1 MSRQQHVPSG
11 KLIDIDDDDDDVG
24 SDFEELN
31 LLLEGDDDRIA
42 TNQSSSAK
50 SSPLATP
57 SANKHVSTRTTN
69 EPPKPEQVSFRDRFD
84 DDNFDDH
91 EHDVPTFDV
100 SFSSATFANSNSKT
114 KSPAK
119 STGSRWSQ
127 SASVGGTVLN
137 NPAFQSDFNADYLL
151 WSKVTAQQKRLNS
164 YSSAYSLTSS
174 IVNLISNGSGG
185 SKLDNSAI
193 LTGQTKS
200 SKFSLDSL
208 LTSKGG
214 GGGAEQKL
222 LPPSSSSQT
231 TTTQSPKMTSSSSNS
246 KYRPT
251 EWSMSSL
258 NSANSNS
265 SVERVDR
272 RTSAYGETQRLV
284 DQGSATRLIQVND
297 NNDDDYDS
305 ADGFGGFHRRSMING
320 GGDDDDMGAGKVN
333 GSGGPCSNWS
343 LYKGIFY
350 SSLSS
355 VFFSLSAVIVKY
367 LKVSVC
373 FLILGI
379 RPILLLKILS
389 TAPLAT

>member
-1 MSRQQHVPSG
+1 MSRQQRVPSG
-11 KLIDIDDDDDDVG
+11 KLIDIDDDDDG

-31 LLLEGDDDRIA
+31 LLLENDDDRTA

-50 SSPLATP
+50 CFSPIAAP
-57 SANKHVSTRTTN
+57 SAKHVSSGTTN
-69 EPPKPEQVSFRDRFD
+69 EQPKQPEQVSFRDRFD
-84 DDNFDDH
+84 DDHFNDDNDN
-91 EHDVPTFDV
+91 DVPTFDV
-100 SFSSATFANSNSKT
+100 SFSSATFANSNLKT

-119 STGSRWSQ
+119 ATVTGSRWSQ

-151 WSKVTAQQKRLNS
+151 WSKVTAQQKRLHS
-164 YSSAYSLTSS
+164 SSAYSLTSS
-174 IVNLISNGSGG
+174 IVNLISSGGG

-231 TTTQSPKMTSSSSNS
+231 TTTQPPKMTSSSSSNS
-246 KYRPT
+246 KYRLT

-265 SVERVDR
+265 SAVEKMDR

-320 GGDDDDMGAGKVN
+320 GGDDEDMGGGKVN

-367 LKVSVC
+367 LKVSVFVFLF

-379 RPILLLKILS
+379 SLW
-389 TAPLAT
+389 AT

>member
-1 MSRQQHVPSG
+1 MSRQQRVPSG

-31 LLLEGDDDRIA
+31 LLLEGDDDRTA

-57 SANKHVSTRTTN
+57 SANKHVSTRTAN
-69 EPPKPEQVSFRDRFD
+69 EQPKQPEQVSFRDRFD
-84 DDNFDDH
+84 DDHFNDDNDN
-91 EHDVPTFDV
+91 DVPTFDV

-114 KSPAK
+114 KSPSKATV
-119 STGSRWSQ
+119 TGSRWSQ

-151 WSKVTAQQKRLNS
+151 WSKVTAQQKRLHS
-164 YSSAYSLTSS
+164 SSAYSLTSS

-214 GGGAEQKL
+214 SGAEQKL

-231 TTTQSPKMTSSSSNS
+231 TTTQPPKMTSSSSSNS

-258 NSANSNS
+258 NSENS
-265 SVERVDR
+265 SAVEKMDR

-284 DQGSATRLIQVND
+284 DQGSATRLIVGDNHND
-297 NNDDDYDS
+297 EDDYDS

-320 GGDDDDMGAGKVN
+320 GDDEEDVGGKVN

-367 LKVSVC
+367 LKVSVYL
-373 FLILGI
+373 FVFSFLGI
-379 RPILLLKILS
+379 S
-389 TAPLAT
+389 F

>member
-1 MSRQQHVPSG
+1 MSRQQRVPSG
-11 KLIDIDDDDDDVG
+11 KLIDIDDDDG

-31 LLLEGDDDRIA
+31 LLLNNDDDGTA
-42 TNQSSSAK
+42 TNQSSSVKLSPAK
-50 SSPLATP
+50 SSDHVP
-57 SANKHVSTRTTN
+57 SATTN
-69 EPPKPEQVSFRDRFD
+69 ERIEPVVLFKDRFD
-84 DDNFDDH
+84 DNDDH
-91 EHDVPTFDV
+91 DHVPTFDV

-119 STGSRWSQ
+119 AVLTGSRWSQ

-151 WSKVTAQQKRLNS
+151 WSKVTAQQKRLHS
-164 YSSAYSLTSS
+164 SSAYSLTSS
-174 IVNLISNGSGG
+174 IVNLISSGGG

-258 NSANSNS
+258 NSENS
-265 SVERVDR
+265 SAVEKMDR

-284 DQGSATRLIQVND
+284 DQGSATRLIVGDNHND
-297 NNDDDYDS
+297 EDDYDS

-320 GGDDDDMGAGKVN
+320 GDEEDMGGSGKVN

-355 VFFSLSAVIVKY
+355 VFFSLSAVIVKF
-367 LKVSVC
+367 LKVSEFV
-373 FLILGI
+373 FSFWVLGLFCYLKFC
-379 RPILLLKILS
+379 PLLRWRLNFN
-389 TAPLAT
+389 T